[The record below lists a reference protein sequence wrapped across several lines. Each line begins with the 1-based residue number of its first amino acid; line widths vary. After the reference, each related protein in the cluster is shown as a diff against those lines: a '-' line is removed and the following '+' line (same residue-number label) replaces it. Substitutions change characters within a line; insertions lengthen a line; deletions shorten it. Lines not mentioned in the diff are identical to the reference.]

1 MVPTALAS
9 PVNEVLAALNE
20 TSLDI
25 HIAPGIATDFT
36 NSTLKAW
43 PSDIEIPGFPH
54 ARLRFLELGTT
65 GSLAQTEVVL
75 SILEN
80 KMNEWKAG
88 AGMSI

>member
-25 HIAPGIATDFT
+25 HIAPGLATNFS

-43 PSDIEIPGFPH
+43 PPEIEIPGFPH
-54 ARLRFLELGTT
+54 ARLRFIDLGSI
-65 GSLAQTEVVL
+65 GSRAKTDVVL
-75 SILEN
+75 DILEN
-80 KMNEWKAG
+80 KVTEWKAG
-88 AGMSI
+88 EGMSI